1 MKSIQAVLIALFLL
15 TAILGSIAF
24 RSKLAYRLLAAFLF
38 LSASL
43 CVIFPG
49 ITSEVANSLGVGRG
63 ADLLLYLGL
72 LAGIHSFLLLY
83 LKERRMDRRIT
94 ELTRAIAIRDARFL
108 AAEPQMASLSL
119 QTTSNDK
126 SLALSATA
134 GRQ

>member
-1 MKSIQAVLIALFLL
+1 MKSIQAVLIALCLL
-15 TAILGSIAF
+15 AAILGSIVF
-24 RSKLAYRLLAAFLF
+24 RSKLGYRLLAAFFF
-38 LSASL
+38 LSASV

-49 ITSEVANSLGVGRG
+49 ITSDVANALGVGRG

-83 LKERRMDRRIT
+83 LKERRLDRRIT

-108 AAEPQMASLSL
+108 ATELQPSNLSL

>member
-1 MKSIQAVLIALFLL
+1 VKSIQPVLIALCLL
-15 TAILGSIAF
+15 GAILGSIVF

-38 LSASL
+38 FSASV

-49 ITSEVANSLGVGRG
+49 ITSEVANALGVGRG

-108 AAEPQMASLSL
+108 ATEPQLASLSL

>member
-1 MKSIQAVLIALFLL
+1 MKSIQAVLIALCLL
-15 TAILGSIAF
+15 AAILGSIAF

-49 ITSEVANSLGVGRG
+49 ITSDLANALGVGRG

-83 LKERRMDRRIT
+83 LKERRLDRRIT

-108 AAEPQMASLSL
+108 ANELQLSNL
-119 QTTSNDK
+119 SVQTTSNDK